1 MIRIKRLALVALVI
15 ALVGHI
21 PAAIRAQDGVQA
33 QVIPDILNVRERP
46 NLTAPVI
53 AQLMRG
59 DVVNVSGWD
68 GTVWVFVTP
77 LDGAFTGWVD
87 WDFLDFPAGYDLTSL
102 PVIDMMGANSAAP
115 AAQSPTL
122 PAVPVE
128 IPADVMPV
136 VGDQARAIFL
146 NGQARGNRADVFAKV
161 GDSITDM
168 PMFLFAIGAGQ
179 QQLGDY
185 ADLQAVID
193 HFMQTTNSFSRTS
206 AAARGGWTSGDLLDP
221 AQQHVPGV
229 CGADESPLACEYRV
243 LRPAVALIMIGTND
257 ILDGVDGDTYRA
269 HLETI
274 VQTSI
279 DSGVI
284 PVLSTIPDNQIQ
296 PDWAARV
303 PEFNAIIRSVADT
316 YGVPLWDY
324 WLALQA
330 LPNTGLSPDNLHP
343 SYDAAPGTS
352 AIFTADHLVYGFNV
366 RNLTAL
372 LVLNAVWQGAMY

>member
-1 MIRIKRLALVALVI
+1 MIRIKRWAIAALVI
-15 ALVGHI
+15 ALAAQV
-21 PAAIRAQDGVQA
+21 PAAIRAQSPVQA
-33 QVIPDILNVRERP
+33 QVIPDTLNVRERP
-46 NLTAPVI
+46 AYDAPVI
-53 AQLMRG
+53 GQLTRG
-59 DVVNVSGWD
+59 TIVNVSGWD

-77 LDGAFTGWVD
+77 LDGGITGWSH

-102 PVIDMMGANSAAP
+102 PVIEAVGAGAADQSAAP
-115 AAQSPTL
+115 PAAAPGIPAGVI
-122 PAVPVE
+122 PAV
-128 IPADVMPV
+128 
-136 VGDQARAIFL
+136 GGQARALFL
-146 NGQARGNRADVFAKV
+146 NGQARGNQATVFAKV

-185 ADLQAVID
+185 PYLQAVID
-193 HFMQTTNSFSRTS
+193 HFMQTTNAFSRVS

-221 AQQHVPGV
+221 AKQHVPGA

-257 ILDGVDGDTYRA
+257 ILAGVDGGTYRA

-274 VQTSI
+274 VQISI

-303 PEFNAIIRSVADT
+303 PEINAIIRSVASA

-330 LPNTGLSPDNLHP
+330 LPNKGLSADNLHP
-343 SYDAAPGTS
+343 SFDAAPGTS
-352 AIFTADHLVYGFNV
+352 AIFTADHLLYGFNV

>member
-1 MIRIKRLALVALVI
+1 MIRIKRLAMVALVI

-21 PAAIRAQDGVQA
+21 PAAIRAQDSVEA
-33 QVIPDILNVRERP
+33 QVVPDVLNVRESP
-46 NLTAPVI
+46 SITAPVI
-53 AQLMRG
+53 AQLTRG
-59 DVVNVSGWD
+59 AEVTVTGWD
-68 GTVWVFVTP
+68 STVWVFVTP
-77 LDGAFTGWVD
+77 LDGGFTGWVD
-87 WDFLDFPAGYDLTSL
+87 LDFLDFPVGFDVTSL
-102 PVIDMMGANSAAP
+102 PVIDTVGMNNAAS
-115 AAQSPTL
+115 AAQSPTV
-122 PAVPVE
+122 PIVPVE
-128 IPADVMPV
+128 IPASAIPV
-136 VGDQARAIFL
+136 VGDQARAIFED
-146 NGQARGNRADVFAKV
+146 GQARGNRADVFAKV

-185 ADLQAVID
+185 TDLQTVID

-221 AQQHVPGV
+221 SAQHVPGV
-229 CGADESPLACEYRV
+229 CNAGESPLACEYRL

-257 ILDGVDGDTYRA
+257 ILVGVDNDTYRA

-284 PVLSTIPDNQIQ
+284 PVLSTIPDNQIE

-303 PEFNAIIRSVADT
+303 PEINTIIRSVASA

-324 WLALQA
+324 WLALQG
-330 LPNTGLSPDNLHP
+330 LPNKGLSSDNLHP

-352 AIFTADHLVYGFNV
+352 AIFTMDHLQYGFNV